1 VPSWRLITSSW
12 PDPEFNLAFEWA
24 LLEAVRSGKA
34 PTTVRLWVN
43 APCVVVDRSG
53 RSSAEVR
60 LEACREL
67 GIPVLRR
74 PTAGGAVYHDKG
86 NLNWTLVARREDVW
100 PVRWP
105 SELELLAS
113 RALLDLL
120 ASLGL
125 EGQLKPQK
133 GIFVRGLKVSGMA
146 FYVGREILMV
156 HGTLLVCSDLRA
168 LRSVLKCKF
177 EVANLSD
184 LLGREIDPWSLASDL
199 AIRLARAF
207 GAGLVE
213 GNPSDHE
220 LDLAEALRPKMR
232 QAEGK

>member
-1 VPSWRLITSSW
+1 MPPWRLITSSW
-12 PDPEFNLAFEWA
+12 PDPDFNLAFEWG
-24 LLEAVRSGKA
+24 LLEAVKSGKA

-53 RSSAEVR
+53 RSSAEVK

-67 GIPVLRR
+67 GLPVLRR
-74 PTAGGAVYHDKG
+74 PTAGGAVYHDEG
-86 NLNWTLVARREDVW
+86 NLNWTVVARREDIW

-113 RALLDLL
+113 KALIDLL

-125 EGQLKPQK
+125 RGQLRPRE
-133 GIFVRGLKVSGMA
+133 GIFVGDLKVSGMA
-146 FYVGREILMV
+146 FYVGRRALMV
-156 HGTLLVCSDLRA
+156 HGTLLVCSDLGT
-168 LRSVLKCKF
+168 LRTVLRCKF

-184 LLGREIDPWSLASDL
+184 LSGCELGPWSLASDL
-199 AIRLARAF
+199 AVRLARAF

-213 GNPSDHE
+213 GIPSDHE
-220 LDLAEALRPKMR
+220 LNLAEALRPRMR

>member
-1 VPSWRLITSSW
+1 MPSWRLMTSFW

-24 LLEAVRSGKA
+24 LLEAVGSGKA

-43 APCVVVDRSG
+43 APCVVIDRSG
-53 RSSAEVR
+53 RSSAEVK
-60 LEACREL
+60 LKACREL
-67 GIPVLRR
+67 GLPVLRR
-74 PTAGGAVYHDKG
+74 PTAGGAVYHDEG
-86 NLNWTLVARREDVW
+86 NLNWTIVARREDVW

-105 SELELLAS
+105 SELESLVS

-125 EGQLKPQK
+125 RGQLRPRE
-133 GIFVRGLKVSGMA
+133 GIFVKGLKVSGMA
-146 FYVGREILMV
+146 FYVGRGALMV
-156 HGTLLVCSDLRA
+156 HGTLLVCSDLRTLRSA
-168 LRSVLKCKF
+168 LRCKF

-184 LLGREIDPWSLASDL
+184 LLGRELDPWSLASDL

-213 GNPSDHE
+213 GSPSGHE
-220 LDLAEALRPKMR
+220 LDLAEALRPKTR